1 MRDVRHL
8 IKLGSV
14 HLSQGVMRVKTTHAS
29 RRSLLLAALASLA
42 TNQASTAQASEAG
55 RALPR
60 VRLALAAS
68 QSLYHLPLTLA
79 DRLGFFR
86 QAGVQVEWLPQ
97 ESGAKALRMAL
108 SGQADVVA
116 GAYEHL
122 FGLHLKGLNYQSF
135 VQMSRTPQVS
145 LGGSMRGGMAW
156 RSGADIRGLRLGISA
171 LDSTTHWTAG
181 QWLLRQG
188 LAAEDVVFVPV
199 GSSQGVIEALRSGSI
214 DALCNPDPV
223 MHWLEQ
229 KNDIRLLGDARTLQG
244 TRQLMGG
251 SVPGASLL
259 AHADF
264 LQQHPDR
271 VQALSDGVVQ
281 ALKWL
286 QTAGLTDIL
295 RTVPAS
301 HWMGDRAIYLGAFEK
316 LRESYAVNGMVR
328 VEDVTHAWRVHAKL
342 IGAFGPKQIVPER
355 TFTNA
360 FAQKSAHRW
369 LS

>member
-1 MRDVRHL
+1 MRDALRP
-8 IKLGSV
+8 IKLKACSFF
-14 HLSQGVMRVKTTHAS
+14 LGVIRVDSTHAS
-29 RRSLLLAALASLA
+29 RRSLLRAAVGSLAAM
-42 TNQASTAQASEAG
+42 QAPSALSSEAG

-68 QSLYHLPLTLA
+68 QSLYQLPLTLA

-86 QAGVQVEWLPQ
+86 QAGVQLEWLPQ
-97 ESGAKALRMAL
+97 ESGAKALSMAL

-135 VQMSRTPQVS
+135 VQISRTPQVS
-145 LGGSMRGGMAW
+145 LGGST
-156 RSGADIRGLRLGISA
+156 RSGMVWHTFADIRGARLGISA
-171 LDSTTHWTAG
+171 LDSTTHWMAAH
-181 QWLLRQG
+181 WLLRHG
-188 LAAEDVVFVPV
+188 LSTEDVVFVPV
-199 GSSQGVIEALRSGSI
+199 GSSPAVMEALRSGSI

-251 SVPGASLL
+251 AVPGASLF
-259 AHADF
+259 AHAAY

-295 RTVPAS
+295 KTVPAS
-301 HWMGDRAIYLGAFEK
+301 HWMGDRAVYLGAFEK
-316 LRESYAVNGMVR
+316 LRESYAVDGVVR
-328 VEDVTHAWRVHAKL
+328 GEEVAHAWRAHAKL
-342 IGAFGPKQIVPER
+342 IGAFGPRQISPER

-360 FAQKSAHRW
+360 FAYKSRVRW
-369 LS
+369 GA

>member
-1 MRDVRHL
+1 
-8 IKLGSV
+8 
-14 HLSQGVMRVKTTHAS
+14 MRVNSAQAS
-29 RRSLLLAALASLA
+29 RRSLLLAAVSTLAA
-42 TNQASTAQASEAG
+42 TQAPAARASEVG

-86 QAGVQVEWLPQ
+86 QAGVQLEWLPQ
-97 ESGAKALRMAL
+97 ESGAKALSLAL

-122 FGLHLKGLNYQSF
+122 FGLHLKGLQYQSF
-135 VQMSRTPQVS
+135 VQISRTPQVS
-145 LGGSMRGGMAW
+145 LGGSTRGGMAW
-156 RSGADIRGLRLGISA
+156 RTGADIRGVRLGISA
-171 LDSTTHWTAG
+171 LDSTTHWTAC

-188 LAAEDVVFVPV
+188 LSGEDVVFVPV
-199 GSSQGVIEALRSGSI
+199 GSSQGVIEALRSGNI

-251 SVPGASLL
+251 AVPGASLL
-259 AHADF
+259 AHVDF
-264 LQQHPDR
+264 LQQNSDR
-271 VQALSDGVVQ
+271 VQALSDGVLQ

-316 LRESYAVNGMVR
+316 LRESYAVNGLVR
-328 VEDVTHAWRVHAKL
+328 GEDVAHAWRLHSKL
-342 IGAFGPKQIVPER
+342 MGAFGPKQMVPER

-360 FAQKSAHRW
+360 FAQKSASRW

>member
-1 MRDVRHL
+1 
-8 IKLGSV
+8 
-14 HLSQGVMRVKTTHAS
+14 MRVNSAQAS
-29 RRSLLLAALASLA
+29 RRSLLLAAVSTLAA
-42 TNQASTAQASEAG
+42 TQAPAARASEVG

-86 QAGVQVEWLPQ
+86 QAGVQLEWLPQ
-97 ESGAKALRMAL
+97 ESGAKALSLAL

-122 FGLHLKGLNYQSF
+122 FGLHLKGLQYQSF
-135 VQMSRTPQVS
+135 VQISRTPQVS
-145 LGGSMRGGMAW
+145 LGGSTRGGMAW
-156 RSGADIRGLRLGISA
+156 RTGADIRGVRLGISA
-171 LDSTTHWTAG
+171 LDSTTHWTAC

-188 LAAEDVVFVPV
+188 LSGEDVVFVPV
-199 GSSQGVIEALRSGSI
+199 GSSQGVIEALRSGNI

-251 SVPGASLL
+251 AVPGASLL
-259 AHADF
+259 AHVDF
-264 LQQHPDR
+264 LQQNPDR

-316 LRESYAVNGMVR
+316 LRESYAVNGLVR
-328 VEDVTHAWRVHAKL
+328 GEDVAHAWRLHSKL
-342 IGAFGPKQIVPER
+342 MGAFGPKQMVPER

-360 FAQKSAHRW
+360 FAQKSASRW

>member
-1 MRDVRHL
+1 VNSAL
-8 IKLGSV
+8 
-14 HLSQGVMRVKTTHAS
+14 AS

-42 TNQASTAQASEAG
+42 ATQSSTAYSSEVG
-55 RALPR
+55 RVLPR

-79 DRLGFFR
+79 ERLGFFR
-86 QAGVQVEWLPQ
+86 QAGLQLEWLPQ
-97 ESGAKALRMAL
+97 ESGARALGMAL

-145 LGGSMRGGMAW
+145 LGGSTRSGMAW
-156 RSGADIRGLRLGISA
+156 RSATDIRGMRLGISA
-171 LDSTTHWTAG
+171 LDSSTHWTAA
-181 QWLLRQG
+181 QWLRRHG
-188 LAAEDVVFVPV
+188 LSAEDVVFVPV
-199 GSSQGVIEALRSGSI
+199 GSSQSVIEALRSGSI

-229 KNDIRLLGDARTLQG
+229 KSEVRLLGDARTLQG

-251 SVPGASLL
+251 TVPGASLF

-271 VQALSDGVVQ
+271 AQALSDGVVL

-295 RTVPAS
+295 RTVPPS

-316 LRESYAVNGMVR
+316 LRESYAVNGLVR
-328 VEDVTHAWRVHAKL
+328 ADDVVHAWRVHAKL
-342 IGAFGPKQIVPER
+342 TGAFGPRQVLPER

-360 FAQKSAHRW
+360 FAQKSASRW
-369 LS
+369 LA

>member
-1 MRDVRHL
+1 MNSAQAL
-8 IKLGSV
+8 
-14 HLSQGVMRVKTTHAS
+14 
-29 RRSLLLAALASLA
+29 RRSLLLAAVGSLAS
-42 TNQASTAQASEAG
+42 AQAPAAPPSEAS

-68 QSLYHLPLTLA
+68 HSLYHLPLTLA

-86 QAGVQVEWLPQ
+86 QAGVQLEWLPQ
-97 ESGAKALRMAL
+97 ESGAKALSLAL

-122 FGLHLKGLNYQSF
+122 FGLHLKGFNYQSF

-145 LGGSMRGGMAW
+145 IGGSTRGGMAW

-171 LDSTTHWTAG
+171 LDSTTHWTAA

-188 LAAEDVVFVPV
+188 LKAEDVVFVPV

-251 SVPGASLL
+251 PVPGASLF
-259 AHADF
+259 AHAAF
-264 LQQHPDR
+264 LQLHPDR
-271 VQALSDGVVQ
+271 AQALSDGMVQ

-295 RTVPAS
+295 RAVPAG

-316 LRESYAVNGMVR
+316 LRESYAVDGLVR
-328 VEDVTHAWRVHAKL
+328 SEDVTHAWRVHAKL
-342 IGAFGPKQIVPER
+342 LGTDGPRQLVPER
-355 TFTNA
+355 TFTNV
-360 FAQKSAHRW
+360 FAQKSKSRRLA
-369 LS
+369 

>member
-1 MRDVRHL
+1 MNSAL
-8 IKLGSV
+8 
-14 HLSQGVMRVKTTHAS
+14 AS
-29 RRSLLLAALASLA
+29 RRSLLMAAVGSLVATPASS
-42 TNQASTAQASEAG
+42 ASASDAG
-55 RALPR
+55 RVLPR

-86 QAGVQVEWLPQ
+86 AAGVQLAWLPQ
-97 ESGAKALRMAL
+97 ESGAKALSLAL

-122 FGLHLKGLNYQSF
+122 FGLHLKGLHYQSF

-145 LGGSMRGGMAW
+145 LGGSTRSGRLW
-156 RSGADIRGLRLGISA
+156 RAGADIRGMRLGVSA
-171 LDSTTHWTAG
+171 LDSSTYWTAC
-181 QWLLRQG
+181 QWLMRQG
-188 LAAEDVVFVPV
+188 LTGEDVVFVPV
-199 GSSQGVIEALRSGSI
+199 GSSQGVMEALRSGSI

-251 SVPGASLL
+251 AVPGGSLF

-286 QTAGLTDIL
+286 QTAGVTDIL
-295 RTVPAS
+295 RTVPSS
-301 HWMGDRAIYLGAFEK
+301 HWMGDRAMYLGAFEK
-316 LRESYAVNGMVR
+316 LRESYSVDGRVR
-328 VEDVTHAWRVHAKL
+328 GEDVAHAWRVHAKL
-342 IGAFGPKQIVPER
+342 MGVSGSKHMVPER
-355 TFTNA
+355 TFTLA
-360 FAQKSAHRW
+360 FVQRSAPRKST
-369 LS
+369 